1 MIVLDASAVVELV
14 LATATGQ
21 RLAWRLRSSRVRAQ
35 APHLLSVEV
44 MNALRRL
51 LAAGAVAEPPTRMA
65 LIRLRTLDVRRWEH
79 EPLVGRAW
87 QLREILT
94 PYDAMYVA
102 LAEVLDAPLLTT
114 DGRLARST
122 GHRAA
127 VELIS

>member
-1 MIVLDASAVVELV
+1 
-14 LATATGQ
+14 
-21 RLAWRLRSSRVRAQ
+21 
-35 APHLLSVEV
+35 